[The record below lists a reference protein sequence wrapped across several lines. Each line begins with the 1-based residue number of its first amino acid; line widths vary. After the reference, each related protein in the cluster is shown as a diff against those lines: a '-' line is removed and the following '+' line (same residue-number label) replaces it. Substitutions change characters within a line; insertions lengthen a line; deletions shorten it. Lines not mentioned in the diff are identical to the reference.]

1 MISYNFLTP
10 IDADNTRYYWLQH
23 RNTDPRNKEVTELI
37 ARGLK
42 SAFLEDRD
50 VLEAVHIGIANET
63 TRHLDLGLDAAS
75 LHFRRK
81 LKKMIDKESEEAR

>member
-1 MISYNFLTP
+1 MISYNFMTP
-10 IDADNTRYYWLQH
+10 IDADNTRYHWLQH
-23 RNTDPRNKEVTELI
+23 RNTDPDNEEVTATI
-37 ARGLK
+37 TAGAK

-50 VLEAVHIGIANET
+50 VLEAVHTGIANET

-81 LKKMIDKESEEAR
+81 LEKLIDQESSNS